1 MTMGGGII
9 INKNV
14 YQLVRRMAHC
24 SPLIDMLTHKHTH
37 TLQSHS
43 LQKFC
48 LVALA
53 KSVDVRCT
61 ADNGIDKTVKG
72 KLQQY
77 LVPLDKQ

>member
-1 MTMGGGII
+1 MKMGGGII

-24 SPLIDMLTHKHTH
+24 SPLIDMLTH

-43 LQKFC
+43 LQKFR